1 VNLLFLNSNVFVAV
15 NVLDVND
22 HPPALSLELYEL
34 SVAEDTSV
42 NTRFTLITA
51 VDDDVTSNA
60 QIVYSI
66 DITS

>member
-1 VNLLFLNSNVFVAV
+1 M
-15 NVLDVND
+15 
-22 HPPALSLELYEL
+22 LSLDLYEL
-34 SVAEDTSV
+34 SVAENTLV

-51 VDDDVTSNA
+51 NDNDVTSNA

>member
-1 VNLLFLNSNVFVAV
+1 MNSNVFVTV

-22 HPPALSLELYEL
+22 HPPALSLDLYEL

-51 VDDDVTSNA
+51 IDDDSTSNA

>member
-1 VNLLFLNSNVFVAV
+1 MTV

-22 HPPALSLELYEL
+22 HQPMLSLDLYEL
-34 SVAEDTSV
+34 SVAENTLV

-51 VDDDVTSNA
+51 NDNDVTSNA